1 MGGDKI
7 GEIGFQ
13 EYLLLFTIVAIIL
26 FLIALISI
34 LKNRFKHFLQSLEN
48 FHNISKLDRK
58 VINSPYFRLYNKFH
72 YNCNFIFHS
81 FILHSFIF
89 LTPYFRTRQYN
100 L

>member
-34 LKNRFKHFLQSLEN
+34 LKNRFKG
-48 FHNISKLDRK
+48 
-58 VINSPYFRLYNKFH
+58 SPNKAIWV
-72 YNCNFIFHS
+72 FIV
-81 FILHSFIF
+81 FILPI
-89 LTPYFRTRQYN
+89 LGLILYFTIGRKQRIKGDSI
-100 L
+100 

>member
-34 LKNRFKHFLQSLEN
+34 L
-48 FHNISKLDRK
+48 
-58 VINSPYFRLYNKFH
+58 
-72 YNCNFIFHS
+72 
-81 FILHSFIF
+81 
-89 LTPYFRTRQYN
+89 
-100 L
+100 